1 MPVIILKVIIMF
13 KSLASNLLWKDGKYI
28 AIFTLLVIVILLFLK
43 FNKLFFLKNSF
54 IVIFINILLLL
65 TISFFVF
72 SIYFFRNPDRVCKE
86 REFDNNI
93 LVSPCDGKVVEI
105 SQISHENY
113 TQKISVFLSPIDVHV
128 NWIPENGTIENI
140 VYRPGKF
147 IVAFAP
153 KSSDINERNDIVI
166 NCKKGKIQ
174 VGQIAGFVARR
185 ICCWVKKGSTVEFA
199 EKFGMIR
206 FGSRV
211 DIFLPSNVEI
221 KINLGQ
227 KILGGQT
234 AIGRWL

>member
-1 MPVIILKVIIMF
+1 MF
-13 KSLASNLLWKDGKYI
+13 KFLINNLLWQDGKYI
-28 AIFTLLVIVILLFLK
+28 AIFTLFIGLLLIFLK
-43 FNKLFFLKNSF
+43 SNINNRFV
-54 IVIFINILLLL
+54 VIGANILLLL
-65 TISFFVF
+65 TAGFFLFSF
-72 SIYFFRNPDRVCKE
+72 YFFRNPDRVCKE

-93 LVSPCDGKVVEI
+93 LVSPCDGLVVTIEKI
-105 SQISHENY
+105 SDLTY

-128 NWIPENGTIENI
+128 NWIPDDGIIEDVI
-140 VYRPGKF
+140 YRPGKF

-185 ICCWVKKGSTVEFA
+185 ICCWVKKGDNIKAGT
-199 EKFGMIR
+199 KFGMIR

-211 DIFLPSNVEI
+211 DIFLPENVEI
-221 KINLGQ
+221 KVNLGQ
-227 KILGGQT
+227 KIKGGQT

>member
-1 MPVIILKVIIMF
+1 MF
-13 KSLASNLLWKDGKYI
+13 KSLVNNLLWKDGKYI
-28 AIFTLLVIVILLFLK
+28 AIFTLLIIVILIFLK
-43 FNKLFFLKNSF
+43 FSKIDLFKNS
-54 IVIFINILLLL
+54 IVIIITNILLALFVG
-65 TISFFVF
+65 FFLF
-72 SIYFFRNPDRVCKE
+72 SLYFFRNPDRICKE
-86 REFDNNI
+86 REFDNSI
-93 LVSPCDGKVVEI
+93 LVSPCDGQVVEI
-105 SQISHENY
+105 SQISNMENY

-128 NWIPENGTIENI
+128 NWIPEDGTIENV

-153 KSSDINERNDIVI
+153 KSSDINERNDIII

-185 ICCWVKKGSTVEFA
+185 ICCWVKEGDKVNAGQ
-199 EKFGMIR
+199 KFGMIR
-206 FGSRV
+206 FGSRI
-211 DIFLPSNVEI
+211 DIFLPANVEI